1 MTKEDHRA
9 VKEATPERSRPTSDP
24 QGPERKSSQE
34 EERGVETEDAERA
47 EKKSYDQAGTD
58 LRYPGGE
65 GGRGYDFLV
74 WR

>member
-1 MTKEDHRA
+1 MTEEDRRA
-9 VKEATPERSRPTSDP
+9 VKEETPERYRPTSDP
-24 QGPERKSSQE
+24 PRTRSQE
-34 EERGVETEDAERA
+34 EERGVETEEAERA